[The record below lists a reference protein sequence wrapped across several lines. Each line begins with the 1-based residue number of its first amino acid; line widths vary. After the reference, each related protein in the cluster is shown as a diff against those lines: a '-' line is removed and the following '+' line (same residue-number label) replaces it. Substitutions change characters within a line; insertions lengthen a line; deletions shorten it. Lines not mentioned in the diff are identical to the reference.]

1 MTDYLYKTLQTV
13 NETVNPFAEVQE
25 EPDFLDRVKQHIQ
38 NLATPLL
45 EEVGSDVERAVLDK
59 IEKNVEGLA
68 TQRDN
73 FYQYADPDALVNLV
87 RSWVSDEIGT
97 PFVPQIISGS
107 THIDR
112 REEDEFLDLYRKC
125 QYWKKVFGSKK
136 RKNLVLVALGGSQTG
151 KSTTIKKAF
160 GLKKIQ
166 IKNGMK
172 SDTDDVIEHVIGDFV
187 FVDTPGFF
195 DSRGEQQQLE
205 NLHKIVLYLQNNP
218 VDLFVFFFKISDIAD
233 QSAMDVF
240 HFLRTNVGDDVFN
253 RAVIVLTHANDKAPE
268 FYYDLTK
275 TETDSI
281 EVERY
286 YDSIDSFNRESES
299 ESESESEFGEVTEN
313 VDDEAAWCEYVNARK
328 EMWTDA
334 LGNLGYDGIP
344 IVLVEN
350 NRHNAQFWDNDY
362 RLVNGDPIYQTFME
376 TMLLRV
382 SKFKG
387 PALFTILAGDVE
399 NIERNRSLSTFSES
413 SGSLLDEG
421 SSSSS
426 STAPKKMKTSTNRSN
441 DKPKSKINNRQ
452 KVVKRAADNV
462 NKNKTGGW
470 CTIL

>member
-1 MTDYLYKTLQTV
+1 MTEYLYETFKTV

-25 EPDFLDRVKQHIQ
+25 EPDFLERIKRHIQ
-38 NLATPLL
+38 DLATPLL
-45 EEVGSDVERAVLDK
+45 EEVGSDVERTVLDK
-59 IEKNVEGLA
+59 IEQNVEGLV

-73 FYQYADPDALVNLV
+73 LYRYADPDALVNLV

-97 PFVPQIISGS
+97 PFVPQNNSGP

-112 REEDEFLDLYRKC
+112 REEDEFLDLYSRC
-125 QYWKKVFGSKK
+125 QYWKKVFGFKK
-136 RKNLVLVALGGSQTG
+136 RKNLVLMALGGSQTG
-151 KSTTIKKAF
+151 KSSTIKKTF
-160 GLKKIQ
+160 GLKNKDIR

-240 HFLRTNVGDDVFN
+240 HFLQNNVGDDVFN

-268 FYYDLTK
+268 FYYDLTG
-275 TETDSI
+275 TNSI
-281 EVERY
+281 DIEKY
-286 YDSIDSFNRESES
+286 YDSVDSFNRES

-334 LGNLGYDGIP
+334 LDNLGYDGIP

-387 PALFTILAGDVE
+387 PALFTILAGNVE

-426 STAPKKMKTSTNRSN
+426 STTPKKMKTSTNRSN
-441 DKPKSKINNRQ
+441 DKSKPKINNRQ
-452 KVVKRAADNV
+452 KAAKRAADNAK
-462 NKNKTGGW
+462 KNKTGGW